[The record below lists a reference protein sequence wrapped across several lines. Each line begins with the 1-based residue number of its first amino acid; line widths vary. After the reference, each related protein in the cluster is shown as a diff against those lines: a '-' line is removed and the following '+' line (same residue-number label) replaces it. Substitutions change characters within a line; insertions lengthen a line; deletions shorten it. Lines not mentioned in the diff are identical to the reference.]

1 MMKTYRWIARIN
13 LALVASV
20 MVSPVVSAQAP
31 QTTFAALRPLETG
44 LWQFDSPGR
53 SPQRLCLIDPAILF
67 QLAHNGPACRRF
79 VIANGADEATV
90 HYSCGAAGWGRT
102 TIRVETPRLAQISTQ
117 GIKQSRPFAFKGEA
131 RHVGDCQSVSSAG
144 K

>member
-1 MMKTYRWIARIN
+1 MMNMYKWIAGIN
-13 LALVASV
+13 LALVAPI
-20 MVSPVVSAQAP
+20 MVSPAVSAQLP
-31 QTTFAALRPLETG
+31 QTTFLALRPLETG

-53 SPQRLCLIDPAILF
+53 SPQQLCLVDPAILF

-79 VIANGADEATV
+79 VIANAADEATV

-102 TIRVETPRLAQISTQ
+102 TIRVETPRLVQISTQ
-117 GIKQSRPFAFKGEA
+117 GIKQRTPFAFKGA
-131 RHVGDCQSVSSAG
+131 GRHVGDCQSDSSVR

>member
-1 MMKTYRWIARIN
+1 MMKTYRWIAGMN
-13 LALVASV
+13 LALAAPI
-20 MVSPVVSAQAP
+20 MVSPMVSAQSP
-31 QTTFAALRPLETG
+31 QTIFAALRPLETG

-53 SPQRLCLIDPAILF
+53 PPQLFCLTDPTILF

-79 VIANGADEATV
+79 VIANAVGEATV

-117 GIKQSRPFAFKGEA
+117 GIRQRRPFAFEGEA
-131 RHVGDCQSVSSAG
+131 RHIGDCQSGSPTR